1 MDLEVAGGDVG
12 SQAVPDIVTCLQKV
26 AIARK
31 QYFAGV
37 VKANKTG
44 NTCAAST

>member
-1 MDLEVAGGDVG
+1 MSSGSTVLAVRPGGV
-12 SQAVPDIVTCLQKV
+12 VTHLAKE

-37 VKANKTG
+37 VKEKSG
-44 NTCAAST
+44 RSWQMPS